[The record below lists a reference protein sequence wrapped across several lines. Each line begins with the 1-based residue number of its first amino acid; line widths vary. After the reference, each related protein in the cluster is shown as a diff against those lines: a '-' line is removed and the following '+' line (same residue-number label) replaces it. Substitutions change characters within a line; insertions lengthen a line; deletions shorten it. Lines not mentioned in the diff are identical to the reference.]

1 MMTDPKVK
9 DRKKMKYDN
18 TFQVLPLFL
27 FNLFIVTP
35 IILFVLVP
43 CFITCFIINFIIKKI
58 KKIIGIDN
66 NKRNNLGENEP
77 LSNSISSLLQP
88 PSQDSRKFDIII
100 FGATGYTGKMCAIY
114 MAKQYGM
121 DKNIKWA
128 IAGRRKSALEDI
140 RNELLVH
147 DKELINLPVVIA
159 DSSDFSS
166 LTTMCASTKV
176 IITTA
181 GPFAVY
187 GNQLVKACAEL
198 GTHYCDIT
206 GETDWVLVIF
216 NFITLF
222 LTLIQI

>member
-1 MMTDPKVK
+1 MMTDPKIK
-9 DRKKMKYDN
+9 DKKSMKYDN
-18 TFQVLPLFL
+18 IFQVIPLFIIY
-27 FNLFIVTP
+27 LFIVTP
-35 IILFVLVP
+35 IILCVLIP
-43 CFITCFIINFIIKKI
+43 CFIICFIIKYIFDEIKKI
-58 KKIIGIDN
+58 LGISNKK
-66 NKRNNLGENEP
+66 KKNLCENEP

-88 PSQDSRKFDIII
+88 PSQNSRKFDIII

-121 DKNIKWA
+121 NKNIKWA

-140 RNELLVH
+140 RNELLLH

-181 GPFAVY
+181 GPFAIY

-206 GETDWVLVIF
+206 GETDWV
-216 NFITLF
+216 
-222 LTLIQI
+222 